1 MQTANSALNGAR
13 VERWWVAERWDPP
26 VFLNV
31 KPSVHSHGD
40 WSREVPAT
48 RFYLDSFRVRC
59 VYVSF
64 HFAALRRAAV
74 AARHT
79 GGEKGGKIYFFQI
92 FPRCLFDRW
101 ANLSR
106 DERFDLTIFFFLFL
120 LLLFERIFR
129 WNFDIFG
136 KNFGIFLIVR
146 SDFVDSKLVRG
157 ECFAETEIDRNISI
171 LL

>member
-1 MQTANSALNGAR
+1 MFTCPSTLPRFDALQSLLGI
-13 VERWWVAERWDPP
+13 
-26 VFLNV
+26 
-31 KPSVHSHGD
+31 
-40 WSREVPAT
+40 REG
-48 RFYLDSFRVRC
+48 
-59 VYVSF
+59 
-64 HFAALRRAAV
+64 RR
-74 AARHT
+74 
-79 GGEKGGKIYFFQI
+79 GEIYFFQI

-106 DERFDLTIFFFLFL
+106 DERFDLTIFFLFLF
-120 LLLFERIFR
+120 LLFERIFR
-129 WNFDIFG
+129 WNFIFG